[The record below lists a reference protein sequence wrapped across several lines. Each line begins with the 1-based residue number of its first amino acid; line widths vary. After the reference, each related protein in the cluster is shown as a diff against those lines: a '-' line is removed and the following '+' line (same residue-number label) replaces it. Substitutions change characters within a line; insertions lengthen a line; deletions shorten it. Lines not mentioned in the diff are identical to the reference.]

1 MFDIPKPVLVLAAIL
16 AIAAGLGILVFTWQ
30 FPEGPSFDRARSFD
44 RAVWAGGGVF
54 LLVAGLISSAILWKT
69 RGGYF
74 ED

>member
-16 AIAAGLGILVFTWQ
+16 AIAAGLGILVFAWQ
-30 FPEGPSFDRARSFD
+30 MPEGKSFD

-69 RGGYF
+69 RGSYF